1 MGVRA
6 TTMTTRAPTTAEPSR
21 VPPPVRSRR
30 SDDPAE
36 VTRQGTPGGVA
47 AVRLRIDL
55 AYDGAPFA
63 GFARQRD
70 QVTVQGTLEDALE
83 RLLGHAVSTTG
94 AGRTD
99 RGVHALAQVVHLD
112 VPVGAGAVTGVAET
126 GVAETGVAE
135 TGVAELRVARPGT
148 PQDRAAAAIA
158 DLATLRARLDRLV
171 GAAIT
176 VWTVRRVRPDF
187 DARFSARSRAYR
199 YRLVD
204 AVAADP
210 IRRGDRW
217 HVGEALDVGAMRR
230 ALRPLLGEHD
240 FASFCRRA
248 PGRTTVRR
256 LTLATVS
263 RPNDGRVDVRLEGTA
278 FCHQQVR
285 SIVGCLVEVGRG
297 RRPPGW
303 IGEVLAAHDR
313 AAAARVAPPHGLTLE
328 RVGYGPGV
336 PAAPPPG
343 VR

>member
-1 MGVRA
+1 M
-6 TTMTTRAPTTAEPSR
+6 RAPDGPDVASD
-21 VPPPVRSRR
+21 RR
-30 SDDPAE
+30 AGA
-36 VTRQGTPGGVA
+36 V

-55 AYDGAPFA
+55 AYDGTPFA

-70 QVTVQGTLEDALE
+70 QTTVQGRLETDLA
-83 RLLGHAVSTTG
+83 RLLGQPVLTTG

-112 VPVGAGAVTGVAET
+112 VDPDVEVAGRALGDL
-126 GVAETGVAE
+126 
-135 TGVAELRVARPGT
+135 AELRR
-148 PQDRAAAAIA
+148 
-158 DLATLRARLDRLV
+158 RLDRLT
-171 GAAIT
+171 GPAIAI
-176 VWTVRRVRPDF
+176 WAVRRVGPGF
-187 DARFSARSRAYR
+187 DARFSATARTYR

-210 IRRGDRW
+210 IHRVDRW
-217 HVGEALDVGAMRR
+217 HVDGPLDLAAMRAAAP
-230 ALRPLLGEHD
+230 ALVGEHD

-256 LTLATVS
+256 VTALTLA
-263 RPNDGRVDVRLEGTA
+263 RRGPGRIDVRIVGTA

-303 IGEVLAAHDR
+303 VADVLAARDR

-328 RVGYGPGV
+328 RVAFGRGI
-336 PAAPPPG
+336 PAAPPPASRSG
-343 VR
+343 

>member
-1 MGVRA
+1 
-6 TTMTTRAPTTAEPSR
+6 MTTRAPTTAEPSR
-21 VPPPVRSRR
+21 VPPPVRGPR

-83 RLLGHAVSTTG
+83 RLLGHAVRTTG

-112 VPVGAGAVTGVAET
+112 VPGGAVAGR
-126 GVAETGVAE
+126 GG
-135 TGVAELRVARPGT
+135 P
-148 PQDRAAAAIA
+148 PDRAVTAVS
-158 DLATLRARLDRLV
+158 DLSTLRTRLDHLV
-171 GAAIT
+171 GPAIT
-176 VWTVRRVRPDF
+176 VWMVRHVPSHF

-248 PGRTTVRR
+248 SGRTTVRR

-263 RPNDGRVDVRLEGTA
+263 RPHAGRVDVRLAGTA

-285 SIVGCLVEVGRG
+285 SIVGCLVEVGRA

-303 IGEVLAAHDR
+303 VDEVLAARDR